1 MRRSVCVFY
10 LTVRPCSFAHQ
21 TMTSTE
27 SVVEQPC
34 AGLEPLKNKN
44 THLPGKTTP
53 SGGSGCGV
61 FVDSGGPKVTVN
73 GVHDIE
79 DRILRITGYYGY
91 NPGYSSH
98 RREDG
103 LESHAETPGSEASGE
118 SRSYQTCTSTVLKVL
133 AGLLMVLCVSS
144 SWVGTT
150 QVVKLTFQSFSCP
163 FFISWFSS
171 NWNILFFPIYYFGH
185 VLMTREKQTP
195 IQKFRE
201 CSKLFG
207 EEGMTLKLFVKRTA
221 PFSILWTLT
230 NYLYLLALKK
240 LTATDV
246 SALYCCHK
254 AFVFL
259 LSWIVLKDRFM
270 GVRIVA
276 AIMAITGIV
285 MMAYA
290 DGFRGDSFVGVALAV
305 GSAST
310 SALYKVLFKM
320 FLGSASLGEVAHFL
334 STMGF
339 FNLIFI
345 SCVPLILYFTKVE
358 QWGSLSSLPWG
369 YLCGLAGLWLV
380 FNILVH
386 VGVVLTYPILI
397 SIGTLLSVPG
407 NAAVDVLKHEV
418 IFSVVRLA
426 ATCVI
431 CLGFLLLLLPE
442 EWDSV
447 TLRFLATIAD
457 KKSEEH
463 GEELTESSVHTRSRS
478 RANGAVSLPLGT
490 PL

>member
-1 MRRSVCVFY
+1 MVSAEPP
-10 LTVRPCSFAHQ
+10 RPALCLAGPAMVSTASTGASGRDAEVESF
-21 TMTSTE
+21 
-27 SVVEQPC
+27 
-34 AGLEPLKNKN
+34 GLQPLKTA
-44 THLPGKTTP
+44 THLPGKGSP
-53 SGGSGCGV
+53 SRTEKEPGGRPCFGE
-61 FVDSGGPKVTVN
+61 VDKPPTN
-73 GVHDIE
+73 GVLTIE

-91 NPGYSSH
+91 YPGYSSH
-98 RREDG
+98 KREDG
-103 LESHAETPGSEASGE
+103 SDSPAETAGSQAGRAPSHCQ
-118 SRSYQTCTSTVLKVL
+118 SCACTALRVLGSLLVVL
-133 AGLLMVLCVSS
+133 SISS

-150 QVVKLTFQSFSCP
+150 QVMKLTFQSFSCP
-163 FFISWFSS
+163 FFMTWFST
-171 NWNILFFPIYYFGH
+171 NWNILFFPIYYSGH
-185 VLMTREKQTP
+185 LVTGSPKQTP

-201 CSKLFG
+201 CSRIFG
-207 EEGMTLKLFVKRTA
+207 EDGLTLKLFVKRTA

-230 NYLYLLALKK
+230 NYLYLLALRK
-240 LTATDV
+240 LSATDV

-270 GVRIVA
+270 GIRIVA

-290 DGFRGDSFVGVALAV
+290 DGFHGDSIIGVALAV

-320 FLGSASLGEVAHFL
+320 FQGSANLGEAAHFF
-334 STMGF
+334 STLGF

-345 SCVPLILYFTKVE
+345 SCIPLILFFTKVE
-358 QWGSLSSLPWG
+358 HWGSFSALPWG
-369 YLCGLAGLWLV
+369 YLCGAAGLWLV
-380 FNILVH
+380 FNILVN

-426 ATCVI
+426 ASFII

-442 EWDSV
+442 EWDSM
-447 TLRFLATIAD
+447 TLRFLSTFAE
-457 KKSEEH
+457 KKGEEP
-463 GEELTESSVHTRSRS
+463 GEELSESSVHTRSRS
-478 RANGAVSLPLGT
+478 RANGAVSIPLA
-490 PL
+490 